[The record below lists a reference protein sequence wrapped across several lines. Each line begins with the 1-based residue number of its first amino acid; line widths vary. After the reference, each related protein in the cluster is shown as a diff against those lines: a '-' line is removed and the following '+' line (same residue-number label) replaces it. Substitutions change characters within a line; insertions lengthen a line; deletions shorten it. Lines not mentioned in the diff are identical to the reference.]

1 MNSPVSTWELAS
13 SSRPASPAES
23 VLCGPRPLRDAPRR
37 WRHQLAA
44 DQVEGGQR
52 EEAEGPR
59 QILGHAAVAHL
70 REAPQPL
77 DHVERVLPAGTGPRP
92 RPIDG
97 APARAQWACGVGGST
112 RTTLPAPPG

>member
-13 SSRPASPAES
+13 SSRPATPGEG
-23 VLCGPRPLRDAPRR
+23 VRGGPRPLRDAPRR

-44 DQVEGGQR
+44 DQVEVGQR

-70 REAPQPL
+70 REAPVQAVIFPNAL
-77 DHVERVLPAGTGPRP
+77 RWPTAGPRQQLLSE
-92 RPIDG
+92 R
-97 APARAQWACGVGGST
+97 R
-112 RTTLPAPPG
+112 